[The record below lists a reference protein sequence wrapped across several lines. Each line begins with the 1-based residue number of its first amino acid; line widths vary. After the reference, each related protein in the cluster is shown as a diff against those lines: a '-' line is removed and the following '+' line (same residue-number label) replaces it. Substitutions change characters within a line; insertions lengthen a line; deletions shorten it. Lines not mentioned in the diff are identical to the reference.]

1 MAASVGI
8 LRITGAF
15 ASQSTTDITGVNTVA
30 NAEDVH
36 YPTATLSSNPVR
48 IPAVSGTNY
57 SYWVTTRLIAYT
69 TPTGTINNIRW
80 HTTGSNQFGTGVA
93 ATVAQAQSY
102 VQATGT
108 IGTTGTQLTVG
119 NHTGS
124 LASPV
129 DPFTVYPGQS
139 TALAVTGTLGNPN
152 TGQFG
157 NYVVY
162 QVAVS
167 TTAGPGAT
175 PSNTF
180 TWLYDET

>member
-1 MAASVGI
+1 M
-8 LRITGAF
+8 
-15 ASQSTTDITGVNTVA
+15 TVTL
-30 NAEDVH
+30 
-36 YPTATLSSNPVR
+36 PTLSVNERGMIFTFVKISTNVN
-48 IPAVSGTNY
+48 VTFNTSGT
-57 SYWVTTRLIAYT
+57 VTINPT
-69 TPTGTINNIRW
+69 TAGTINNIRW
-80 HTTGSNQFGTGVA
+80 YTGGSNNFGTGVT

-129 DPFTVYPGQS
+129 DPFTVYPGSS
-139 TALAVTGTLGNPN
+139 TALAVTGSLSNPS

-157 NYVVY
+157 NQVVY
-162 QVAVS
+162 QLAVA
-167 TTAGPGAT
+167 TTASPGAT
-175 PSNTF
+175 GQNTF

>member
-15 ASQSTTDITGVNTVA
+15 AGQSTTDITGLNTVA
-30 NAEDVH
+30 NAEDAH

-48 IPAVSGTNY
+48 IPALGTNY

-69 TPTGTINNIRW
+69 TPAGTINNIRW
-80 HTTGSNQFGTGVA
+80 YTTGSNNFGTGVTATA
-93 ATVAQAQSY
+93 AQSQSY

-108 IGTTGTQLTVG
+108 IGTTGIQLTVG

-129 DPFTVYPGQS
+129 DPFTVYPGSS
-139 TALAVTGTLGNPN
+139 TALAVTGSLANPS

-162 QVAVS
+162 QLAVA
-167 TTAGPGAT
+167 TTASPGAT
-175 PSNTF
+175 GQNTF